1 MVRKI
6 WLFQW
11 SPLRQEPEA
20 PYNNATSRGI
30 DLDACRVRSLQQ
42 KNCRCLFRIELKE
55 LDLTEC
61 YVAKIIQSRYALL
74 SG

>member
-20 PYNNATSRGI
+20 PYNNATFRGI
-30 DLDACRVRSLQQ
+30 DLDACRARSLQQ
-42 KNCRCLFRIELKE
+42 KNCRRCFASL
-55 LDLTEC
+55 
-61 YVAKIIQSRYALL
+61 IQMPLPF
-74 SG
+74 

>member
-42 KNCRCLFRIELKE
+42 KNCRRCFASL
-55 LDLTEC
+55 
-61 YVAKIIQSRYALL
+61 IQVPLPFQGS
-74 SG
+74 S

>member
-30 DLDACRVRSLQQ
+30 DLDACRARSLQQ
-42 KNCRCLFRIELKE
+42 KNCRRCFASL
-55 LDLTEC
+55 
-61 YVAKIIQSRYALL
+61 IQVPLPFQGS
-74 SG
+74 S

>member
-30 DLDACRVRSLQQ
+30 DLDACRARSLQ
-42 KNCRCLFRIELKE
+42 
-55 LDLTEC
+55 
-61 YVAKIIQSRYALL
+61 
-74 SG
+74 